1 MRLAIVVSKALI
13 ATALITQRS
22 CEFLYEI
29 CFPSLRDVIDS
40 RTGRVLTA
48 GQQFHNA
55 ITAPPYMRRRVVGE
69 RSVERIELFSILLQA
84 LENTPTGPRWLID
97 PLSCN
102 HRMVGLNHGYTGG
115 NLAVNLVGRNLG
127 DPAQGRVL
135 VLFVMK

>member
-13 ATALITQRS
+13 ATALITQRP

-29 CFPSLRDVIDS
+29 CFFPSLRDVIDS

-69 RSVERIELFSILLQA
+69 RSVERIELPFSILLQA

-97 PLSCN
+97 PF
-102 HRMVGLNHGYTGG
+102 HVTT
-115 NLAVNLVGRNLG
+115 AW
-127 DPAQGRVL
+127 
-135 VLFVMK
+135 